1 MRMWVKMGLFLSAYF
16 PLFLIL
22 AIKNWFNIY
31 AAALCIIAAIYSV
44 SVWGVLLLLVK
55 RNTFD
60 VYKVVKIEDKTK
72 DTLSYLIPYIISF
85 MGIDFTQWK
94 DLVALA
100 ILLVILFVVYINSD
114 PLYVN
119 PLLSFF
125 NYRFYSA
132 EVTKLSYMGN
142 PTRNF
147 TIITQNNIK
156 VDNTIYVWDVWENVV
171 LEREFDES
179 DITRSGGS

>member
-1 MRMWVKMGLFLSAYF
+1 
-16 PLFLIL
+16 
-22 AIKNWFNIY
+22 
-31 AAALCIIAAIYSV
+31 
-44 SVWGVLLLLVK
+44 
-55 RNTFD
+55 
-60 VYKVVKIEDKTK
+60 
-72 DTLSYLIPYIISF
+72 

-114 PLYVN
+114 LLYVN

-132 EVTKLSYMGN
+132 EVTKLSYIGN
-142 PTRNF
+142 PIRNF

-171 LEREFDES
+171 FERELDES
-179 DITRSGGS
+179 DITGSGRGLTRNL